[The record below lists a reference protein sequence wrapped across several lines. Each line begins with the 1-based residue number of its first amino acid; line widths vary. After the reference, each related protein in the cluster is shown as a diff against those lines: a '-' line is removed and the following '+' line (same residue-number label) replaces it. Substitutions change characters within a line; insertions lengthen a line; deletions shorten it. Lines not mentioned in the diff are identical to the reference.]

1 MRNRGKIIS
10 DLFKKENFSNTVC
23 HKWITKKLYGIRT
36 QRKSGHESM
45 RVRWTDCVFGE
56 QSIGRIVNK
65 WRKASWNG
73 GQFEE
78 ERKKAKRGG
87 RELNASQCKNVHM
100 VFCVSH
106 CVLMCLTVCLVFC
119 FYCVTLCFPALL
131 MFGAVL
137 KWCTR
142 SLFPMPASLFGNIK
156 IKGTS
161 WGIGSRF
168 GTHPLCEGVHWCTMS
183 FCFVLVHP
191 RGLTKSMI
199 INWCCW
205 FDSPRLKPRFC
216 GPQRLEIL
224 FSFVCVCFCECDSK
238 SLAFVYFVFE
248 RMLHGLCYEY
258 TWVFCLFNFFF

>member
-1 MRNRGKIIS
+1 
-10 DLFKKENFSNTVC
+10 
-23 HKWITKKLYGIRT
+23 
-36 QRKSGHESM
+36 
-45 RVRWTDCVFGE
+45 
-56 QSIGRIVNK
+56 
-65 WRKASWNG
+65 
-73 GQFEE
+73 
-78 ERKKAKRGG
+78 
-87 RELNASQCKNVHM
+87 M

-142 SLFPMPASLFGNIK
+142 SLFPVPVSLLGNIK

-168 GTHPLCEGVHWCTMS
+168 GTHPLCEGVHWSTMS

-199 INWCCW
+199 INWFCW

-224 FSFVCVCFCECDSK
+224 FSFVCVFVFVSVIPRVLHLCILFLSACYMGFAMSTLGFFVYLHFFLNWYVGDFMKICSMDITPKQRQIKIMCLASLALALTVAQSETTIICDS
-238 SLAFVYFVFE
+238 L
-248 RMLHGLCYEY
+248 
-258 TWVFCLFNFFF
+258 